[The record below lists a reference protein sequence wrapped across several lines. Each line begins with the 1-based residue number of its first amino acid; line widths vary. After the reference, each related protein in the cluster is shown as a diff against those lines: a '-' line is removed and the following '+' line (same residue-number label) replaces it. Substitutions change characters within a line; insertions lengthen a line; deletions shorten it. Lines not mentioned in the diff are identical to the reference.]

1 MYSGRADIL
10 KDKSESLNSASL
22 QYKHDILNE
31 RRARERQKHKE
42 RERERES
49 MRDRQTNRQ
58 TDRMLHK
65 TNNVTYC
72 YLEVSKHKHPKMH
85 AHLQ

>member
-42 RERERES
+42 REREREHE
-49 MRDRQTNRQ
+49 RQ
-58 TDRMLHK
+58 TD
-65 TNNVTYC
+65 
-72 YLEVSKHKHPKMH
+72 KHTDRQNAPQNEQRYI
-85 AHLQ
+85 LLS